1 MSILRKENTKDKLL
15 NLCMYIDFL
24 GGFAY
29 VVQTKLS

>member
-1 MSILRKENTKDKLL
+1 MSILRKENTKDKLS

-24 GGFAY
+24 GGFVY